1 MIQFFASAIVGLGC
15 FAVSFWVSRSRIIAL
30 TSRHTGAILLLTSG
44 AALHLI
50 GPNPIAF
57 GLFLGS
63 GWSLLNQL
71 VDEAFSEQGS
81 FSHHQTG

>member
-1 MIQFFASAIVGLGC
+1 MFLFFAGVIVGLGC
-15 FAVSFWVSRSRIIAL
+15 FVISFWVTKSGIVAL
-30 TSRHTGAILLLTSG
+30 TRLHTGAILLLTSG

-50 GPNPIAF
+50 GPHPIAF

-71 VDEAFSEQGS
+71 VDEAFSQQDS
-81 FSHHQTG
+81 FSHHQAG